1 MAAYF
6 SSLSLAGLIGRLPAS
21 VAQGLI
27 WGIMALGV
35 YVTFRLLDIA
45 DMSVDGTFSTGGAV
59 AVMLI
64 VGGTNPWIA
73 VLVSTLCGLI
83 VGCVTGV
90 LHTKLGIP
98 SILAGILSQYAL
110 YSINLAIMQFK
121 ANQAVSVDKY
131 YLITSSRHITP
142 AIITGFAFAVVVI
155 ALMYWFFGTE
165 MGSALRATGCN
176 PTMSKAQ
183 GINIDAMKV
192 LGLAVSNGLVA
203 LAGALSAQ
211 YAGFADVN
219 SGRGSI
225 VIGLA
230 AIIIGEVIG
239 ESLFGKRLNFAVRL
253 GCIVMGGIVYYVIY
267 TLVLWLK
274 LDPNLMKLFTAI
286 IVATFLAIPYL
297 KGHAKAS
304 FARAGKNAAK
314 EAK

>member
-142 AIITGFAFAVVVI
+142 AIITGFAFAAVVI

>member
-6 SSLSLAGLIGRLPAS
+6 SSLSLAGLINRLPAS

-35 YVTFRLLDIA
+35 YITFRLLEIA

-73 VLVSTLCGLI
+73 ILVSVLCGLM
-83 VGCVTGV
+83 VGCVTGI
-90 LHTKLGIP
+90 LHTRLGIP

-142 AIITGFAFAVVVI
+142 AIITGFIFAVVVI
-155 ALMYWFFGTE
+155 GLMYWFFGTE
-165 MGSALRATGCN
+165 TGSALRATGCN

-192 LGLAVSNGLVA
+192 LGLAISNGLVA

-239 ESLFGKRLNFAVRL
+239 ESLFGKRLNFAVKL
-253 GCIVMGGIVYYVIY
+253 SCIIMGGIVYYIIY

-297 KGHAKAS
+297 KGQTKAS
-304 FARAGKNAAK
+304 FSRAGKNAAK